1 MSSTTS
7 AAPAAPPDALV
18 EAVPALTPR
27 QVAASYA
34 GTVVAMAQAELF
46 RARRERS
53 VLVARA
59 AQPLLWLLVFGSAV
73 SRVRELSL
81 IHI

>member
-7 AAPAAPPDALV
+7 AAPAAPPGALV

-27 QVAASYA
+27 QLAASYV
-34 GTVVAMAQAELF
+34 GTVVAMAQAELY

-53 VLVARA
+53 HRHT
-59 AQPLLWLLVFGSAV
+59 PDTGPG
-73 SRVRELSL
+73 RPE
-81 IHI
+81 